1 MELEKEKTQFLKTQM
16 DMLRNIHKKLETVS
30 EESGVNAV
38 SRIMAMMLIT
48 LDTVLVECVN
58 GELDTMF
65 RTVSNIG
72 GTGTWKLYEMLKS
85 IRNSANEN
93 AHTLEKIPTYEIS

>member
-1 MELEKEKTQFLKTQM
+1 M
-16 DMLRNIHKKLETVS
+16 DMLRNIQEAGDCVRRIRS
-30 EESGVNAV
+30 

-93 AHTLEKIPTYEIS
+93 AHTLEKIPTFLIHEIS